1 VLLIF
6 VASTSTCPNS
16 FLVLKAYFISHPTNF
31 KRRIMSNYKKVASVF
46 LAIAVVASLSSSTA
60 VAATKKPAAKPA
72 TKPAAKSSAKPAA
85 KPAAKETVVENTAA
99 KPKNQSRSVV
109 SADWLAQNLSDPKVK
124 IIEVST
130 EQGLYER
137 GHIQNAV
144 NFAWHTDF
152 VDPVNRD
159 IISQEKF
166 TALAQKAG
174 INKDS
179 TVVLYGDKNNW
190 FAAWGAWIFNIYGQ
204 SDVRI
209 LDGGRVKWEKD
220 ARALTTAVPAPVN
233 GNFVATKADNT
244 LRATLAK
251 DVLPVATGKAKAD
264 LIDIRSADE
273 FSGKIF
279 APAGFQELAIRA
291 GHIPGAKNIPWG
303 LNVNADGTFKSVADL
318 KKLYA
323 DAGIDGKQPIITY
336 CRIGERSS
344 LTWFVLSEILGYSVK
359 NYDGSW
365 TEYGNSVGVPINNP
379 SGTVWGKL

>member
-1 VLLIF
+1 LIS
-6 VASTSTCPNS
+6 VASTSTCLNS
-16 FLVLKAYFISHPTNF
+16 FLVPKVYFISHPTKF
-31 KRRIMSNYKKVASVF
+31 KRRIMSNYKKVVAL
-46 LAIAVVASLSSSTA
+46 LAAVVVGVTLSSGTA

-72 TKPAAKSSAKPAA
+72 AKAKSTAPAAES
-85 KPAAKETVVENTAA
+85 TAA
-99 KPKNQSRSVV
+99 KPKNQARSVV

-130 EQGLYER
+130 EAGLYER

-144 NFAWHTDF
+144 NFVWHTDF

-159 IISQEKF
+159 IVSQEKF

-220 ARALTTAVPAPVN
+220 ARALTTAVPAAGN

-303 LNVNADGTFKSVADL
+303 QNVNADGTFKSVADL